1 MIDQVEIS
9 VRGGNGGNG
18 AVSFR
23 REKFVPRGGPD
34 GGDGGQGGNVV
45 LLADPSV
52 TTLRDLRY
60 KRHYAAEHGSAGA
73 KANRHGKS
81 GADLTIRVPVGTI
94 VRRVEADGSQ
104 TLVADLDHAGASVVA
119 AYGGLGGKGNTR
131 FASATNQA
139 PRLAERGQRGQ
150 EAQLLL
156 DLKLISDVGI
166 IGLPNAGKSTLIS
179 AVSAA
184 RPKIANYPFT
194 TLEPVLGVVD
204 VGYDSFVMADIPGLI
219 EGAHAGV
226 GLGHDFLRHVERTR
240 LLVHLLDGAAADP
253 LADMDAVNREL
264 ELFSADLARRPQ
276 IVGINK
282 IDIPEARERLP
293 ELQGALAARGIEAA
307 ALSAA
312 TGEGTRELM
321 QRVWA
326 ELIRLRA
333 EAPPVPVV
341 APEETVLRPTPRA
354 RVQVERQNGR
364 YVVHGRRVEAM
375 AEMLDLSQE
384 EARAE
389 FMKRLTRLGVL
400 AALRRAGVKPGDRV
414 RFGTVELTWEE

>member
-1 MIDQVEIS
+1 MIDQAEIQ
-9 VRGGNGGNG
+9 VRAGNGGNG

-34 GGDGGQGGNVV
+34 GGDGGQGGSVI
-45 LLADPSV
+45 LLADPAVS
-52 TTLRDLRY
+52 TLRDLRY
-60 KRHYAAEHGSAGA
+60 KRRYVAENGGAGT

-81 GADLTIRVPVGTI
+81 GADLTVRVPVGTI

-104 TLVADLDHAGASVVA
+104 SLLADLDTPGARVVA
-119 AYGGLGGKGNTR
+119 AYGGMGGKGNAR

-150 EAQLLL
+150 EAQFVL

-204 VGYDSFVMADIPGLI
+204 VGYDTFVMADIPGLI
-219 EGAHAGV
+219 EGAHSGV

-240 LLVHLLDGAAADP
+240 LLVHMLDGSAADP
-253 LADMDAVNREL
+253 VADMETINREL
-264 ELFSADLARRPQ
+264 ALFSEDLARRPQ
-276 IVGINK
+276 IVAVNK

-293 ELQGALAARGIEAA
+293 ELQARLRERGIEPF

-312 TGEGTRELM
+312 SGEGVPELTRHIWSTLT
-321 QRVWA
+321 
-326 ELIRLRA
+326 RLRE
-333 EAPPVPVV
+333 EAPPEPVV
-341 APEETVLRPTPRA
+341 EPEETVLRPAPRG
-354 RVQVERQNGR
+354 RVSVEKRNGR
-364 YVVHGRRVEAM
+364 WVVEGRRLEAM

-384 EARAE
+384 EAKAE
-389 FMKRLTRLGVL
+389 FYKRLTRLGVV
-400 AALRRAGVKPGDRV
+400 AALRRAGVREGDKV
-414 RFGTVELTWEE
+414 RFGDVEVTWEE